1 MQHMVKMAKK
11 HSESGRSWKKGD
23 FQGSKVDDRNSMN
36 DSGHFSK
43 ESLPN
48 NDRPLSKIKTVCF
61 PE

>member
-1 MQHMVKMAKK
+1 MQHMVKIAKK
-11 HSESGRSWKKGD
+11 QSESGRSFTKEH
-23 FQGSKVDDRNSMN
+23 FQGSKVGDRNSMN

>member
-36 DSGHFSK
+36 SGHFSK
-43 ESLPN
+43 EYLPSI
-48 NDRPLSKIKTVCF
+48 DRPLSEI
-61 PE
+61 